1 MLWFQS
7 KGIIFALSDLRI
19 LIINITRGHGIF
31 FFLVLDAMAKKI
43 VAMVATRTFWQ
54 LALTFSVLATNLGKY
69 FMLKQLRGESFQKKF
84 TFIFLMLFTLISQL
98 QRLTKAI
105 SKEKIIGIIFLQT
118 REFTNLFRTSI
129 WLSFVNIW

>member
-1 MLWFQS
+1 MNIVITHWNLCDFNLKELYLLYLFEEFW
-7 KGIIFALSDLRI
+7 
-19 LIINITRGHGIF
+19 INITRGHGIF
-31 FFLVLDAMAKKI
+31 LFFLVLDAMAKKI

-98 QRLTKAI
+98 QRLSKKI
-105 SKEKIIGIIFLQT
+105 SKEKIVGNIFLQT
-118 REFTNLFRTSI
+118 YLELLVS
-129 WLSFVNIW
+129 